1 MALSVSS
8 TTWVWEWEWQRDGVR
23 EWEIGN
29 ARKEGNGKEG
39 EEDNKKR
46 D

>member
-1 MALSVSS
+1 MKG
-8 TTWVWEWEWQRDGVR
+8 RKGGR
-23 EWEIGN
+23 EWEIEN
-29 ARKEGNGKEG
+29 EWEKGNGKEG